1 MCLFS
6 LVKLSKLGYRYTS
19 MWWKYAI
26 SFFSLHLNAKENKK
40 WYTCGP
46 TLFWSIPQHLF
57 HSPLINMNNRLVLF
71 SLREKKKKGGK
82 NQFNSG
88 FSTSSYHFPSQLAGV
103 EFQLTGRSSSKA
115 LLPVF
120 LPVMPHNCRG
130 TCIFQPMTQLTKID
144 TLSYLIK
151 EPKPVTPVQ
160 VPNNMRVSEIVFR
173 SKTGRAYY
181 SIEPSCEGRGKEKR
195 EKSNSTCKPVRFK
208 TSLFREEF
216 TAVFPACH
224 PSKKLSSE
232 GTSGI
237 FMHLPHVVFSES
249 RYIGRFISLLVF
261 KSNLNSWAK
270 FFISALRI
278 TYQSTTKK
286 KN

>member
-1 MCLFS
+1 MVKVCNFFFLSSLKCKRKQKVIHVWPHSFLVYPSALVSQSLNKHEQSSCSFLF
-6 LVKLSKLGYRYTS
+6 K
-19 MWWKYAI
+19 
-26 SFFSLHLNAKENKK
+26 
-40 WYTCGP
+40 
-46 TLFWSIPQHLF
+46 
-57 HSPLINMNNRLVLF
+57 
-71 SLREKKKKGGK
+71 REKKKKGGK

-208 TSLFREEF
+208 TSLFREKF

-261 KSNLNSWAK
+261 KSNLNS
-270 FFISALRI
+270 
-278 TYQSTTKK
+278 
-286 KN
+286 